1 VAEIESIL
9 ASYILGNSDLRRPV
23 SEFSGEKM
31 VPAFF
36 AYLLLSKLPWNAA

>member
-1 VAEIESIL
+1 VAQIGLIL
-9 ASYILGNSDLRRPV
+9 AFYIVGNGALRRPV

-36 AYLLLSKLPWNAA
+36 AYLFLSELPWNAA

>member
-9 ASYILGNSDLRRPV
+9 ASYILGNGALRRPV

-31 VPAFF
+31 VPASF
-36 AYLLLSKLPWNAA
+36 AYLFLSELPWNAA